1 MLTPIVAPTSRRLL
15 SPETVLARLKLPDSE
30 LDDLAELVD
39 EVSGLVARY
48 LRFEP
53 AYGTWLETFENVR
66 NGSLD
71 LGARPAWGVTSILD
85 RAGTPMATNSYRLK
99 RGPYGESSIVR
110 SGPWGYP
117 QIGPFLTGYGT
128 ATYVTQAITGS
139 LLAAIPDWTVSYS
152 AGWWLEEMG
161 PTPPE
166 GVEPLPP
173 EIGRDFLQLIRY
185 FRATA
190 AQNPT
195 IYTMEND
202 GMKVVFL
209 HRKDQVLDEDSGLP
223 TEALFSLAKYRRAG

>member
-30 LDDLAELVD
+30 LDELGDLVD

-53 AYGTWLETFENVR
+53 AYGTWTETFDGVQ
-66 NGSLD
+66 NGHLD
-71 LGARPAWGVTSILD
+71 LGARPAWGITSVLD
-85 RAGTPMATNSYRLK
+85 RFGTALEASTYRLE
-99 RGPYGESSIVR
+99 RGPYGESSVLR
-110 SGPWGYP
+110 AGSWGW
-117 QIGPFLTGYGT
+117 GHDRVPFLTSYAPSVIVG
-128 ATYVTQAITGS
+128 GS
-139 LLAAIPDWTVSYS
+139 GILAAPDWTVSYP

-166 GVEPLPP
+166 GVDPLPP
-173 EIGRDFLQLIRY
+173 EIARDFLQLIRY

-195 IYTMEND
+195 ISRMEND
-202 GMKVVFL
+202 GMKVDFL
-209 HRKDQVLDEDSGLP
+209 HRKDQVLDDDSGLP
-223 TEALFSLAKYRRAG
+223 TEALYSLAKYRRAG

>member
-15 SPETVLARLKLPDSE
+15 SPETVLARLRLPDSE
-30 LDDLAELVD
+30 LDELAEQVD

-53 AYGTWLETFENVR
+53 AFGTWLETFEGVQ
-66 NGSLD
+66 NGHLD
-71 LGARPAWGVTSILD
+71 LGARPAWAIISVLD
-85 RAGTPMATNSYRLK
+85 RAGAALEVTTYRLQ
-99 RGPYGESSIVR
+99 RGPFGESAVLRAGS
-110 SGPWGYP
+110 WA
-117 QIGPFLTGYGT
+117 TGYRAFFTSYAPSVIVG
-128 ATYVTQAITGS
+128 GS
-139 LLAAIPDWTVSYS
+139 GILASPDWTVSYS

-173 EIGRDFLQLIRY
+173 EIRRDFLQLIRY

-195 IYTMEND
+195 ISRMSND
-202 GMKVVFL
+202 GMAVEFL
-209 HRKDQVLDEDSGLP
+209 HRKDQLLDEDTGLP